1 MSLTSYRHDGCLFDV
16 DDSGGGGD
24 GQNGGNVETVILL
37 HGFPQSRTSWRELTP
52 QLVDRGY
59 RVIAPDQRGYSP
71 GARPRRRR
79 DYTLD
84 KLAGDVIALA
94 DAADVERF
102 HVLGHDWGGAV
113 AWALGAN
120 HSDRVASVTSLSTP
134 HPQAMISSLVSS
146 DQLLRSWYMLFFQL
160 PVIPELMVTNPIL
173 SGRFKSTLSS
183 SGLPAAQV
191 EENVEMLARGSA
203 SGGFNWYR
211 ALPLSWPQSVGSV
224 KSPTLY
230 IYGDAD
236 FALGPKAAEL
246 TRRYVDAT
254 YRFVSLLGAGHWL
267 PETDADKVAPLLL
280 EHLAD
285 HPI

>member
-102 HVLGHDWGGAV
+102 HVVGHDWGGAV

-134 HPQAMISSLVSS
+134 HPQAMISSLMSS
-146 DQLLRSWYMLFFQL
+146 DQLLRSWYMLYFQL
-160 PVIPELMVTNPIL
+160 PVVPELMVTNPIL
-173 SGRFKSTLSS
+173 AGRFKSMLLS
-183 SGLPAAQV
+183 SGLPAAPGGG
-191 EENVEMLARGSA
+191 ECGDARSWFCERWVQLVSGTAAQPATELSA
-203 SGGFNWYR
+203 SVKVPD
-211 ALPLSWPQSVGSV
+211 ALHLWRCGLRVGSQGRRTHPPLRGRTLQV
-224 KSPTLY
+224 RKSTRSGTL
-230 IYGDAD
+230 
-236 FALGPKAAEL
+236 AA
-246 TRRYVDAT
+246 RD
-254 YRFVSLLGAGHWL
+254 
-267 PETDADKVAPLLL
+267 
-280 EHLAD
+280 
-285 HPI
+285 